1 MIENLNLDHC
11 LKKEKR
17 MILTGNAI
25 KESIKNG
32 DIVISPFNES
42 QLNPNSY
49 NLKLGNKLIEYS
61 STFLDMKRKP
71 NTNEIEIPTHGYK
84 LLPGHLYLGHTE
96 EYTETYNLVPRIEGR
111 SSIGRLG
118 ISIHCSN
125 GFGDIGFKGQWTLCM
140 TASVPVIIYPGIE
153 ICQIYYSTI
162 YGDIAEY
169 NSKKYQN
176 SVGINPSKL
185 YMDFNK

>member
-1 MIENLNLDHC
+1 
-11 LKKEKR
+11 
-17 MILTGNAI
+17 MILTGSEI
-25 KESIKNG
+25 ERLIENG
-32 DIVISPFNES
+32 ELVISPFNKS

-71 NTNEIEIPTHGYK
+71 NTTEIEIPEYGYK
-84 LLPGHLYLGHTE
+84 LLPGHLYLGYTE
-96 EYTETYNLVPRIEGR
+96 EYTETKNLVPRIEGR

-140 TASVPVIIYPGIE
+140 TASIPVIIYPGIE

-162 YGDIAEY
+162 CGDIGKYYDSE
-169 NSKKYQN
+169 KYQN
-176 SVGINPSKL
+176 SEGINPSKL
-185 YMDFNK
+185 YMDFKK